1 VAIFLLL
8 HGDHTIYSLLS
19 ETRHFLSKYLDFLCH
34 PWKYQL
40 RYWVKSTVYRRVMCL
55 FRLQK
60 ETFEGL
66 SQEALS
72 VCIRTLKFAS
82 SQIATKTVRIKQG
95 MFFWTGEYFFAF
107 SLYRELS
114 TVIYFWSNIYW
125 YWENRSLHLM
135 SSLQC
140 ENYLLTSATW
150 GPQHMVCW
158 ARVQDC
164 SLWIATTLCWSFFWR
179 YV

>member
-8 HGDHTIYSLLS
+8 HGDYTISSLLS
-19 ETRHFLSKYLDFLCH
+19 ETRHFSLKISRFFMSPVEIPIKVL
-34 PWKYQL
+34 
-40 RYWVKSTVYRRVMCL
+40 VKSTVYRRVMCL

-95 MFFWTGEYFFAF
+95 MFF
-107 SLYRELS
+107 
-114 TVIYFWSNIYW
+114 
-125 YWENRSLHLM
+125 
-135 SSLQC
+135 
-140 ENYLLTSATW
+140 
-150 GPQHMVCW
+150 
-158 ARVQDC
+158 
-164 SLWIATTLCWSFFWR
+164 
-179 YV
+179 